1 MPTPIKTSKLD
12 ATVTSASI
20 LNAVRSD
27 LGGTYASVVPM
38 IDTRQSKAAI
48 LSQLRQ
54 VGEILMTY
62 EAQRNDF
69 LNALVNR
76 IAMVLVTSKLYQ
88 NPWTAFKKGL
98 LEYGE
103 TVEEIFVNLAKSHP
117 FDPATAESEVFKREI
132 PDVRSYFHTMN
143 YQQFYKV
150 TISND
155 QLRQAFLSDTGIT
168 DLITRIIESLYTSA
182 SYDEFLTMKYMIA
195 KMALDGNI
203 NTQNVGTV
211 NAENADA
218 VLTGIKELSNN
229 LTFMNDGYNLAGVAT
244 YTNRNDQYLIQ
255 SSNFNAVIDVNAL
268 AKAFNLEYSEF
279 LGHNVLV
286 NNFSFT
292 QGELDRLNQLF
303 GANPNYEEFQPADL
317 TMLENITGFLVDK
330 NFFMIFDNFYTMTN
344 NYNGQGL
351 YMNYF
356 YHVWKTFSAS
366 PFANAVLL
374 TDTANSITAVAVTPS
389 SNSVAKGASSQ
400 YTANVTATGIINKN
414 VVWSIQEQNSTSTIS
429 PQGLLSVDADEPNTT
444 LHVIATSVADS
455 TKTGSAAVTVT
466 G

>member
-38 IDTRQSKAAI
+38 IDTRQSKATV

-117 FDPATAESEVFKREI
+117 FDPTTAETEVFKREI

-150 TISND
+150 TVSND
-155 QLRQAFLSDTGIT
+155 QLRQAFLSDTGIL

-182 SYDEFLTMKYMIA
+182 NYDEFLTMKYMIA

-203 NTQNVGTV
+203 NTYNVGSV
-211 NAENADA
+211 EAENADII
-218 VLTGIKELSNN
+218 LTDIKELSNN
-229 LTFMNDGYNLAGVAT
+229 LTFMNDAYNLAEVSA
-244 YTNRNDQYLIQ
+244 YTDRNDQYLIQ

-292 QGELDRLNQLF
+292 QGEMDRLNQLF
-303 GANPNYEEFQPADL
+303 GANPNYEPFQPADL
-317 TMLENITGFLVDK
+317 TLLENITAFLVDK

-374 TDTANSITAVAVTPS
+374 TDTANTITSVTVTPA

-400 YTANVTATGIINKN
+400 YTASVVATGIINKN
-414 VVWSIQEQNSTSTIS
+414 VEWSIQEQNSTSTIS
-429 PQGLLSVDADEPNTT
+429 PLGLLTVDADEPNTT
-444 LHVIATSVADS
+444 LHVVATSVADP
-455 TKTGSAAVTVT
+455 TKSGSATVT
-466 G
+466 ITG

>member
-1 MPTPIKTSKLD
+1 MTTPIAKATLDKT
-12 ATVTSASI
+12 TTSASI
-20 LNAVRSD
+20 LNAVRND

-38 IDTRQSKAAI
+38 IDTSQSKSAI

-76 IAMVLVTSKLYQ
+76 IAMVLVTSKLYR
-88 NPWTAFKKGL
+88 NPWEAFKKGL

-117 FDPATAESEVFKREI
+117 FDPSTAETEVFKREI

-182 SYDEFLTMKYMIA
+182 NYDEFLTMKYMIA
-195 KMALDGNI
+195 RMALEGNI
-203 NTQNVGTV
+203 NTYNVGSV
-211 NAENADA
+211 EAENADII
-218 VLTGIKELSNN
+218 LTDIKELSNN
-229 LTFMNDGYNLAGVAT
+229 LTFMNVSYNLAEVST
-244 YTNRNDQYLIQ
+244 YTDRNDQYLIQ

-268 AKAFNLEYSEF
+268 AKAFNLEYTEF

-292 QGELDRLNQLF
+292 SGEMDRLNELF
-303 GANPNYEEFQPADL
+303 GSNPSYTPFEEDEL
-317 TMLENITGFLVDK
+317 TLLENITAFLVDK

-366 PFANAVLL
+366 PFANAILL
-374 TDTANSITAVAVTPS
+374 TDTV
-389 SNSVAKGASSQ
+389 NSVTSVSVDPSTTTVNKGASAQ
-400 YTANVTATGIINKN
+400 FTANLVTTGIINKR
-414 VVWSIQEQNSTSTIS
+414 VEWSIQEQNTTSTITQLGMLTIS
-429 PQGLLSVDADEPNTT
+429 ADEPNTA
-444 LHVIATSVADS
+444 LHIIATSVADPK
-455 TKTGSAAVTVT
+455 KTGSATVTV
-466 G
+466 GS

>member
-1 MPTPIKTSKLD
+1 MTTPIAKATLDKT
-12 ATVTSASI
+12 TTSASI
-20 LNAVRSD
+20 LNAVRND

-38 IDTRQSKAAI
+38 IDTSRSKSAI
-48 LSQLRQ
+48 LRKLRQ

-76 IAMVLVTSKLYQ
+76 IAMVLVTSKLYR
-88 NPWTAFKKGL
+88 NPWEAFKKGV

-117 FDPATAESEVFKREI
+117 FDPSTAETEVFKREI

-182 SYDEFLTMKYMIA
+182 NYDEFLTMKYMIA
-195 KMALDGNI
+195 RMALEGNI
-203 NTQNVGTV
+203 NTYNVGSV
-211 NAENADA
+211 EAENADII
-218 VLTGIKELSNN
+218 LTDIKELSNN
-229 LTFMNDGYNLAGVAT
+229 LTFMNVSYNLAEVST
-244 YTNRNDQYLIQ
+244 YTDRNDQYLIQ

-292 QGELDRLNQLF
+292 SGEMDRLNELF
-303 GANPNYEEFQPADL
+303 GSNPSYTPFEENEL
-317 TMLENITGFLVDK
+317 TLLENITAFLVDK
-330 NFFMIFDNFYTMTN
+330 NFFMIFENFYTMTN

-366 PFANAVLL
+366 PFANAILL
-374 TDTANSITAVAVTPS
+374 TDTP
-389 SNSVAKGASSQ
+389 NSVTSVSVDPSATTVNKGASAQ
-400 YTANVTATGIINKN
+400 FTANLVTTGIINKR
-414 VVWSIQEQNSTSTIS
+414 VEWSIQEQNTTSTITQLGMLTIS
-429 PQGLLSVDADEPNTT
+429 ADEPNTT
-444 LHVIATSVADS
+444 LHVIATSVADP
-455 TKTGSAAVTVT
+455 TKTGSATVTV
-466 G
+466 GS

>member
-1 MPTPIKTSKLD
+1 MTTPIAKATLDKT
-12 ATVTSASI
+12 TTSASI
-20 LNAVRSD
+20 LNAVRND
-27 LGGTYASVVPM
+27 LGGTYASVVPI
-38 IDTRQSKAAI
+38 IDTSQSKSAI

-76 IAMVLVTSKLYQ
+76 IAMVLVTSKLYR
-88 NPWTAFKKGL
+88 NPWEAFKKGL

-117 FDPATAESEVFKREI
+117 FDPSTAETEVFKREI

-182 SYDEFLTMKYMIA
+182 NYDEFLTMKYMIA

-203 NTQNVGTV
+203 NTYNVGSV
-211 NAENADA
+211 EAENADII
-218 VLTGIKELSNN
+218 LTDIKELSNN
-229 LTFMNDGYNLAGVAT
+229 LTFMNVSYNLAEIST
-244 YTNRNDQYLIQ
+244 YTDRNDQYLIQ

-292 QGELDRLNQLF
+292 SGEMNRLNELF
-303 GANPNYEEFQPADL
+303 GSNPSYTPFEEDEL
-317 TMLENITGFLVDK
+317 TLLENITAFLVDK

-366 PFANAVLL
+366 PFANAILL
-374 TDTANSITAVAVTPS
+374 TDTP
-389 SNSVAKGASSQ
+389 NSVTSVSVDPSTTTVNKGASAQ
-400 YTANVTATGIINKN
+400 FTANLVTTGIINRR
-414 VVWSIQEQNSTSTIS
+414 VEWSIQEQNTTSTITQLGMLTIS
-429 PQGLLSVDADEPNTT
+429 ADEPNAT
-444 LHVIATSVADS
+444 LHVIATSVADP
-455 TKTGSAAVTVT
+455 TKTGSATVTV
-466 G
+466 GS